1 MKKLLL
7 FGAGKIGRSFVGQL
21 FCRSGYELIFVDVD
35 QEIVNLLNKETS
47 YKVVTVDS
55 NNPEKEG
62 EYIVDMVTALHSSE
76 NEKIINAI
84 VETDLIAL
92 SVGKRGL
99 LGLAELLAR
108 GIAQRY
114 AVKKGSPIDIILA
127 ENVRDAA
134 HLLCEEIQKYI
145 IGVPVKD
152 YIGLVETSIGKMVP
166 IITKE
171 QLNED
176 PLAVYA
182 EPYNT
187 LIVDEFGFKN
197 AIPKVDGLAP
207 KKNMKA
213 WVDRKIFIHNLG
225 HAVLSYQANY
235 YYPKLIYT
243 WEALAVQRLRT
254 ITRET
259 MLQSMNILMAL
270 YPDEFTGQELVS
282 HIDDLLMR
290 FSNKALGDT
299 IYRVGSDLSR
309 KLNKDD
315 RLMTPI
321 LIAVELNMKF
331 SLIIDAWVKGCFF
344 NSSGD
349 LGEPSCLDKDFINK
363 YARNPIRVL
372 AEHCMLN
379 KEKYRILYE
388 NVNKITDEMMR
399 NQN

>member
-35 QEIVNLLNKETS
+35 QKIVNLLNKETS

-62 EYIVDMVTALHSSE
+62 EYIVDKVTALHSSE
-76 NEKIINAI
+76 KEIIIKTI
-84 VETDLIAL
+84 VEADLIAL

-99 LGLAELLAR
+99 LGLGELLAK
-108 GIAQRY
+108 GISQRY
-114 AVKKGSPIDIILA
+114 LVKESTPIDIILA

-134 HLLCEEIQKYI
+134 SLLRREIQKHI
-145 IGVPVKD
+145 VDVSVED
-152 YIGLVETSIGKMVP
+152 YVGLVETSIGKMVP
-166 IITKE
+166 IMTKE
-171 QLNED
+171 QLDKD

-187 LIVDEFGFKN
+187 LIVDEFGFKST
-197 AIPKVDGLAP
+197 IPKVDGLAP

-235 YYPKLIYT
+235 YYPELIYT
-243 WEALAVQRLRT
+243 WEALAVQSLRA

-282 HIDDLLMR
+282 HIDDLLVR

-344 NSSGD
+344 SAFDNEGNIT
-349 LGEPSCLDKDFINK
+349 PLDKDFIEK
-363 YARNPIRVL
+363 YARNPILVL
-372 AEHCMLN
+372 SDHC
-379 KEKYRILYE
+379 KFDCEKYKMLYE
-388 NVNKITDEMMR
+388 EVRKIMEGMR
-399 NQN
+399 